1 MADAGPEQTVETT
14 SVTTSVTLNG
24 SASTDADGDPLTYTW
39 IDGDANVIGSS
50 HGQEVQLVP

>member
-1 MADAGPEQTVETT
+1 METT